1 MSALSAQAEAAGLPA
16 ELAGLLDMLPLP
28 ALVLEPESLRPR
40 LCNAEALAL
49 LAPAGPAAHGPKE
62 ALAIL
67 AAAWATALETAPH
80 GPQLRRRLGRLTA
93 REVPESFETGF
104 VLPGRTPLHLLLR
117 ARRVRVGG
125 REWISLGL
133 VDLTA
138 HHQTEQALSF
148 AHRQAEVALAGADLG
163 AWHWDRRTG
172 VLQVTERWCSMLG
185 LPSENRELAVQ
196 DWQAL
201 LHPDDLP
208 WTRALLDRY
217 LAGTSA
223 RYEAEFRMRHRS
235 GRWVW
240 ILARGEALERG
251 PDGRALVLTGTH
263 LDLTA
268 QRRAMAAQVESE
280 REARRRLADLEMLYQ
295 AAPLGLAQLDRELRF
310 VRINSALAEMNGLP
324 PEAHLGR
331 RLWDLLPG
339 LRVAAEPVLRRVL
352 EAGETLTGVE
362 VQGETPRAPGV
373 QRDWVEQFYP
383 VRDPE
388 SGEVTGVGIVC
399 EEVTERKHAER
410 ARDLLVR
417 ELDHRV
423 KNLFAIIGGLV
434 VFTARTAETPEAMRR
449 TLLGRIEAL
458 ARAHDL
464 VRPAMAGSTALPATG
479 GGTTLGQ
486 LLEALLAPF
495 QGEPERLSLDGPAIR
510 LGATGAP
517 PVALAMHELATNAAK
532 YGALSRAGGRV
543 GIGWELTGEGAVLLR
558 WVELGGPAVQAPEG
572 AGFGHRLVRQSC
584 AQLGG
589 EAAFEWAATGLTVQL
604 RLPVDRL
611 GN

>member
-1 MSALSAQAEAAGLPA
+1 MAAAASLPA
-16 ELAGLLDMLPLP
+16 ELAGLLEMLPLP
-28 ALVLEPESLRPR
+28 ALVLEPASLRPR

-49 LAPAGPAAHGPKE
+49 LAPAASATPEAVPPA
-62 ALAIL
+62 L
-67 AAAWATALETAPH
+67 AAAWDAALETPPH
-80 GPQLRRRLGRLTA
+80 GPALRRRLGRLKG

-104 VLPGRTPLHLLLR
+104 APPGRPPLHLLLR
-117 ARRVRVGG
+117 ARLVRAGG
-125 REWISLGL
+125 QDWISLGL
-133 VDLTA
+133 VDLTT
-138 HHQTEQALSF
+138 HHQTEQALSL

-163 AWHWDRRTG
+163 AWHWDRRLD
-172 VLQVTERWCSMLG
+172 VLRVSERWCSMLG
-185 LPSENRELAVQ
+185 LPPLSRTISVP
-196 DWQAL
+196 DWFSL

-251 PDGRALVLTGTH
+251 PDGHALVLTGTH

-295 AAPLGLAQLDRELRF
+295 AAPLGLAQLDREMRF
-310 VRINSALAEMNGLP
+310 VRINPALAEMNGLP
-324 PEAHLGR
+324 PDAHLGR
-331 RLWDLLPG
+331 ALWELLPD
-339 LRVAAEPVLRRVL
+339 LRASSEPMLRRVL

-362 VQGETPRAPGV
+362 VRGETPRAPGV
-373 QRDWVEQFYP
+373 LRDWVEQFYP

-399 EEVTERKHAER
+399 EEVTERKHGER

-434 VFTARTAETPEAMRR
+434 SFTARTAVTPEAMRR

-464 VRPAMAGSTALPATG
+464 VRPAMAGGAGMPSG
-479 GGTTLGQ
+479 GGTTLEQ
-486 LLEALLAPF
+486 LLASLLAPF
-495 QGEPERLSLDGPAIR
+495 RAPPGQPERLALAGPPLR
-510 LGATGAP
+510 LGHTAAP
-517 PVALAMHELATNAAK
+517 PIALAVHELATNAAK
-532 YGALSRAGGRV
+532 YGALSASG
-543 GIGWELTGEGAVLLR
+543 GAVRVAWTAGPGEPVVLSWEER
-558 WVELGGPAVQAPEG
+558 GGPSATAPDG
-572 AGFGHRLVRQSC
+572 VGFGHRLVRQSC

-589 EAAFEWAATGLTVQL
+589 EAAFDWSVEGLTVRL

-611 GN
+611 GA